1 MVATKKGKSKDGIGF
16 LILVFLFIIDW
27 VEEQG
32 FIQTILMS
40 GRRHKKTQFSNWVF
54 KFNLRKIL
62 F

>member
-32 FIQTILMS
+32 FIRTILMS
-40 GRRHKKTQFSNWVF
+40 GRRHKKTQFSN
-54 KFNLRKIL
+54 
-62 F
+62 